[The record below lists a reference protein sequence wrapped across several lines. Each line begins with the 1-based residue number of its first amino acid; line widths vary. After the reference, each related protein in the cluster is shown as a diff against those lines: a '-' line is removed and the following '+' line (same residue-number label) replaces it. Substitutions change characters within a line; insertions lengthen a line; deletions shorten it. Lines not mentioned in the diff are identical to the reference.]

1 MFAMTLAG
9 HHRHHHHHQ
18 TYGTKN
24 VICKSPHKTPCG
36 HIAKQKMKTCDRKK
50 LSSSE
55 LGRLSSP
62 SSWSSSSSN
71 NEYAIELMMWT
82 AATSRQVFSTI
93 SLQIDIEEAGHDTAV
108 AADEQEND
116 DGNS

>member
-50 LSSSE
+50 TLL
-55 LGRLSSP
+55 LGIGP
-62 SSWSSSSSN
+62 FVV
-71 NEYAIELMMWT
+71 AI
-82 AATSRQVFSTI
+82 VVVI
-93 SLQIDIEEAGHDTAV
+93 VII
-108 AADEQEND
+108 
-116 DGNS
+116 